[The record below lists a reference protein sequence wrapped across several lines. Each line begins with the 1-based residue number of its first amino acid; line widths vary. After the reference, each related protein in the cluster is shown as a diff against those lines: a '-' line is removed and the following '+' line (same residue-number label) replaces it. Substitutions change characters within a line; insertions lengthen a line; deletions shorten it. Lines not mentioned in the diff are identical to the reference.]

1 MEIIGKWYWQLAYAL
16 AKCVFKVGS
25 VLAAGSFGKL
35 VSQRFVSKLSL
46 KPGLCLAAVSKKP
59 ASSTSTH
66 TCSQEDVWKVNKL
79 SRWYHLG
86 GCPNS
91 ASSRKAL
98 RAFAGYNPRHH
109 RPSIKDQSNSRH
121 SLSGKCLLHVHYVPG
136 PKTTL

>member
-46 KPGLCLAAVSKKP
+46 KPELCLAAVSKKP

-66 TCSQEDVWKVNKL
+66 TCSQEDVWNVNKL

-86 GCPNS
+86 GITQPHPT
-91 ASSRKAL
+91 KL
-98 RAFAGYNPRHH
+98 
-109 RPSIKDQSNSRH
+109 
-121 SLSGKCLLHVHYVPG
+121 
-136 PKTTL
+136 